1 MAANDYLEI
10 LAGQVFDHDKLVT
23 YKWLSKE
30 LEVHVNIAKQMLWE
44 FYEKYRDRDNIECT
58 YLLIGMLKENGM
70 RVEVVKESDLSKA
83 KEKFSKII
91 SEHMY
96 SVHKPLEDLELLAN
110 SDTAGDVRFSA
121 IKCDACVERSDEEM
135 NLLRWGTAAMKITE
149 GTKVVNSK
157 PVELVNRSKID
168 KEPAAAKKNGFNNFF
183 NTAGKQKS
191 PETSKASKTEKDE
204 SEDKNNSL
212 SNDTDLTERGKGSK
226 KNKSPLEKS
235 KGTTGSSKS
244 KKTSS
249 KAEET
254 NKTKKGGLESFFGK
268 MSSLPKP
275 AEVKAPEKK
284 EEEVKVSEKKEEEV
298 KVSKKEEEVK
308 VSKKKEEEIF
318 ETKKVKEK
326 EKPRGKKRIRSQGS
340 DRDAKKRKRIVVQT
354 DSSDSEAQSDMDV
367 EEPMPEAVAETEA
380 PIRPKSPSPP
390 AVKHENGKR
399 KMLKMVN
406 ETYKDDRGFIVTKKV
421 HVYVS
426 CSEDEEEKEKE
437 EKERE
442 QKKKEE
448 KEKEEKKKKEKGPSS
463 KKQMKVDNAKKKQS
477 VLTSFFSKAS

>member
-1 MAANDYLEI
+1 M
-10 LAGQVFDHDKLVT
+10 QVT

-30 LEVHVNIAKQMLWE
+30 LEVHVNVAKQMLWE
-44 FYEKYRDRDNIECT
+44 FYEKHRDSGDIECT
-58 YLLIGMLKENGM
+58 YLLIGTLKENGM
-70 RVEVVKESDLSKA
+70 RVEVVRESDLSKA
-83 KEKFSKII
+83 KEKFSKIT
-91 SEHMY
+91 SEHVY
-96 SVHKPLEDLELLAN
+96 SIHKPLEDLELLAS
-110 SDTAGDVRFSA
+110 SDTSGDVKFSA
-121 IKCDACVERSDEEM
+121 IKCDACVERNDEEM
-135 NLLRWGTAAMKITE
+135 YRLRWGTAAMKITE
-149 GTKVVNSK
+149 EKVVNSK
-157 PVELVNRSKID
+157 PVEPVNYSKID
-168 KEPAAAKKNGFNNFF
+168 KKPAAAKKNGFKNFF

-191 PETSKASKTEKDE
+191 PETSKASKTEKDNE

-212 SNDTDLTERGKGSK
+212 SNGTDLTERSKGSE

-235 KGTTGSSKS
+235 KSTTGSSKS

-284 EEEVKVSEKKEEEV
+284 EEVKVPEKKEEEV
-298 KVSKKEEEVK
+298 KA
-308 VSKKKEEEIF
+308 SKKKEKEVF

-326 EKPRGKKRIRSQGS
+326 EKTRGKKRIRSQS
-340 DRDAKKRKRIVVQT
+340 NDKEAKKRKRIVVQS
-354 DSSDSEAQSDMDV
+354 DSSDSEAQSDIDV
-367 EEPMPEAVAETEA
+367 EEPMPEAVAETET

-399 KMLKMVN
+399 KVLKMVN

-426 CSEDEEEKEKE
+426 CSEDEEEKE
-437 EKERE
+437 R
-442 QKKKEE
+442 
-448 KEKEEKKKKEKGPSS
+448 EEKKKKEKGPSP
-463 KKQMKVDNAKKKQS
+463 KKAKMKVDNAKKKQS
-477 VLTSFFSKAS
+477 VLTKFFSKAS